1 MRLLEENSGA
11 LVKLCMIKLMF
22 DHILL
27 QGDMA
32 TFNVS
37 ILQALMTTT
46 NNMSC
51 QIQHL
56 ENAGYGENAMTRVL
70 KKVCC
75 LVKIRTFW

>member
-27 QGDMA
+27 QRDMA

-46 NNMSC
+46 NNMNC
-51 QIQHL
+51 QLQHL
-56 ENAGYGENAMTRVL
+56 EKLGYGEKAITRVL

-75 LVKIRTFW
+75 LVKIRPF